1 MQTKGGELKVHVDYR
16 HKADGADDTSIK
28 FDSRIEEIVEFI
40 PSSPELGYQPDVD
53 TVVSRYPDGNW
64 DWEDWQDASAPAS
77 DGLTQYDFSSA
88 TTDGVFSVRAKISD
102 GMVGDLNPN
111 SMKIDFGLESFP
123 YAGTGT
129 SLCFVGRIH
138 ADIKIKSEDDDGKKK
153 GTVHLDLQSE
163 EVTGLWSWV
172 DTVTADDET
181 VPVVASLVADGGDG
195 KNQDAYYTIST
206 TEPMTSMLWDPAAG
220 VDYSSDDSST
230 ALVVGVVILV
240 AALVAG
246 AGFACRKKKAKDGGS
261 SG

>member
-28 FDSRIEEIVEFI
+28 FDSRIEEIREFV
-40 PSSPELGYQPDVD
+40 PSSPELGYQPDID
-53 TVVSRYPDGNW
+53 TVVSRYPDGSW
-64 DWEDWQDASAPAS
+64 DWEDWQDASTPAS

-102 GMVGDLNPN
+102 GLVGDLNPN

-138 ADIKIKSEDDDGKKK
+138 ADIKIKSEHHHNKK

-163 EVTGLWSWV
+163 EVTGLWSWA

-181 VPVVASLVADGGDG
+181 VPVLASLVADGGDG

-220 VDYSSDDSST
+220 VDYSSGDSST
-230 ALVVGVVILV
+230 ALVAGVVLV
-240 AALVAG
+240 AAVVAS
-246 AGFACRKKKAKDGGS
+246 AGFACRKKKAKDAGS